1 MSSRLYPTTVL
12 QRLFTLMVKH
22 IFLELYLYRYLI
34 TIIIDLERAEEYYLT
49 TTKMKLVML
58 LTVHYLQ

>member
-1 MSSRLYPTTVL
+1 MMVL

-34 TIIIDLERAEEYYLT
+34 TIIIDSERVEEYYLT
-49 TTKMKLVML
+49 TMRTKLVML
-58 LTVHYLQ
+58 LIVHCLR